1 MRCYSIHYNDVPGI
15 LCCGKL
21 FRMVFCMPSILD
33 STFIVIKFPRF
44 NIYIIRTSVSSIADW
59 LHGWLSGSWV
69 CIFSNHIFQILFL
82 FWNEDNI
89 FLLTRT
95 KHCLVPACNI
105 FWKSGEYIERVCT
118 FAATARVTAKKKKY
132 NEMPLHLFFFW
143 ARIINSTN
151 FIDSI
156 FSFTFTFF
164 PSFAHPFFC
173 VRSFACVLECN
184 FTPNLRLF
192 IVISS
197 AIVIVSIIAYTIIN
211 GNSNSISNSGKMS
224 LLSLPSST
232 SSSSFYIGLPF
243 LYYILLFRGIIY
255 FSAYTRNG
263 NEEVYFDFMLLLSF
277 YIMLWYLKKYL
288 PRVKETANERA
299 MKKERKR

>member
-44 NIYIIRTSVSSIADW
+44 NVYNSHICLFDSW
-59 LHGWLSGSWV
+59 LAAWLTQCSWV

-82 FWNEDNI
+82 FWNGDKI

-132 NEMPLHLFFFW
+132 NECRCTSFSELASSTQQTLSIAFF
-143 ARIINSTN
+143 SLLL
-151 FIDSI
+151 
-156 FSFTFTFF
+156 
-164 PSFAHPFFC
+164 
-173 VRSFACVLECN
+173 RSFHRSLIHFLRALFRVCSGMQFYTQ
-184 FTPNLRLF
+184 FT
-192 IVISS
+192 VIYSD
-197 AIVIVSIIAYTIIN
+197 IISHSHRQY
-211 GNSNSISNSGKMS
+211 NSI
-224 LLSLPSST
+224 
-232 SSSSFYIGLPF
+232 YHHQ
-243 LYYILLFRGIIY
+243 
-255 FSAYTRNG
+255 
-263 NEEVYFDFMLLLSF
+263 
-277 YIMLWYLKKYL
+277 WQQQQH
-288 PRVKETANERA
+288 
-299 MKKERKR
+299 